1 VTTKSLSKKSL
12 VQSYY
17 SSKKYSATGGT
28 GGPHSS
34 IIIKKH
40 SPTKVLG
47 DYHMIMI
54 NKAFADF

>member
-1 VTTKSLSKKSL
+1 M
-12 VQSYY
+12 QSFY

-34 IIIKKH
+34 IIIKKN

-47 DYHMIMI
+47 DYHMVMI
-54 NKAFADF
+54 NKAFADFW